1 MKRSPESRV
10 MNFFATAVLGILA
23 VSTLPGLLLSQGW
36 LSLADDS
43 MLGLLAVVAIRW
55 YSSAWNRY
63 RRSAMPLLFLLIGLT
78 TKLVAISWAQ
88 VGQMARG
95 VDVTCVAFL
104 AGADVVFM
112 WYYWSA
118 RPRL

>member
-1 MKRSPESRV
+1 
-10 MNFFATAVLGILA
+10 
-23 VSTLPGLLLSQGW
+23 
-36 LSLADDS
+36 
-43 MLGLLAVVAIRW
+43 
-55 YSSAWNRY
+55 
-63 RRSAMPLLFLLIGLT
+63 MPLLFLLIGLT

-104 AGADVVFM
+104 ADADVVFM